1 MTSLTRTSTTP
12 RREPSSIRTLKSTLN
27 QIAICYYVIFAGSVE
42 PDDAIDEVLQLARRF
57 YFPSRDF
64 ESLVRSTMAL
74 STWISDV
81 TNATLNIT
89 LSTFS
94 FQDALNPSGKDT
106 PNAYYNPP
114 FLFHSGCLQPD
125 GTQNCTAS
133 CQDPNDIFGSLD
145 TLHNC
150 MVYPTVADLYAK
162 SNLSNTSVPDYYK
175 IQKSQKG
182 SELYINITTT
192 IKACLTDY
200 CNVTLAGSGCIEG
213 LDAWDS
219 SYSPSNITSTFYIYN
234 DYEGYNNFD
243 FCQYVPKSLNQ
254 DIGGIGV

>member
-1 MTSLTRTSTTP
+1 
-12 RREPSSIRTLKSTLN
+12 
-27 QIAICYYVIFAGSVE
+27 
-42 PDDAIDEVLQLARRF
+42 
-57 YFPSRDF
+57 
-64 ESLVRSTMAL
+64 MAL

-81 TNATLNIT
+81 TNSTLNIT

-133 CQDPNDIFGSLD
+133 CQDPNEIFGGLD

-150 MVYPTVADLYAK
+150 MVYPTVADLYAR
-162 SNLSNTSVPDYYK
+162 SNLSNASLPKYYD
-175 IQKSQKG
+175 IQKSQMG
-182 SELYINITTT
+182 SDLYINITTT
-192 IKACLTDY
+192 IKACLIDY
-200 CNVTLAGSGCIEG
+200 CNITLAGSGCMEG
-213 LDAWDS
+213 LDACDS
-219 SYSPSNITSTFYIYN
+219 SDSPSNITSTFYIYN
-234 DYEGYNNFD
+234 AYEGDNTFD
-243 FCQYVPKSLNQ
+243 FCQYVPQSLNQ